1 MVLKKKSLNR
11 QQATSK
17 ISQHVPPSSDPR
29 DIASRSAT
37 SLSNI
42 IVRPLIAAAGSL
54 MYGYYMD
61 NRIFASNKELM
72 RAGLLGGSVF
82 ASNAIGNML
91 LPTAF
96 IPKVN
101 GQRNIDSMAVE
112 SITTGLTYT
121 AGTYFLIDQ
130 DVNQLVGA
138 FTRGAVIDLAAGAT
152 EAITSPFLPF

>member
-54 MYGYYMD
+54 RKQFHKSRDCWTQKFKNCPTLVRGWLYLTD
-61 NRIFASNKELM
+61 CQSVLKCVVTTISFSNGK
-72 RAGLLGGSVF
+72 
-82 ASNAIGNML
+82 
-91 LPTAF
+91 
-96 IPKVN
+96 
-101 GQRNIDSMAVE
+101 
-112 SITTGLTYT
+112 
-121 AGTYFLIDQ
+121 
-130 DVNQLVGA
+130 
-138 FTRGAVIDLAAGAT
+138 
-152 EAITSPFLPF
+152 